1 MKLEAITFRCV
12 NPDTDTSAILEIYR
26 PFVLNTVVTFEYDV
40 PTVDEFHK
48 RICKIKDEYPY
59 IVAEQSNQIIGYAYA
74 HRYQERSAYQ
84 WNVELSIYLSPEAR
98 RKKIGKRMYA
108 ILFEILACMGIRN
121 GYALITHPYPE
132 SEEFHKAMGFQELG
146 CYHKT
151 GYKSG
156 KWHDVVLME
165 KEILPHSLQPEP
177 VEPFASLPREK
188 IEEILRKGS
197 DK

>member
-1 MKLEAITFRCV
+1 MEDITYRCV

-26 PFVLNTVVTFEYDV
+26 PFVLSTVVTFEYDV
-40 PTVDEFHK
+40 PTVDEFWK

-59 IVAEQSNQIIGYAYA
+59 IVAEQNNKIIGYAYA
-74 HRYQERSAYQ
+74 HRYQERCAYQ
-84 WNVELSIYLSPEAR
+84 WNVELSIYLAPEAR
-98 RKKIGKRMYA
+98 RKKIGKKMYE

-165 KEILPHSLQPEP
+165 KEILSHSLEPEP
-177 VEPFASLPREK
+177 VKPFASLPKEK